1 MEILQRRVQ
10 AGGVIIVRAYCG
22 HADGNSGSRVWKM
35 FQIFLIAAQRRDRR
49 ALAVPI
55 VPVVT
60 QGILLE
66 IPLPLQ
72 ERPGRATA
80 AAAARLRL
88 VLVLRPVARA
98 GVLPLAVPVLLAVRL
113 PLVLHPPV
121 LEPHFHLL
129 LR

>member
-1 MEILQRRVQ
+1 MEILQRHVQ
-10 AGGVIIVRAYCG
+10 AGGVIIVWAYCG

-72 ERPGRATA
+72 ERPGRAA
-80 AAAARLRL
+80 AVRLRL
-88 VLVLRPVARA
+88 ELVLRPVARA

-121 LEPHFHLL
+121 LKPHFHLL

>member
-1 MEILQRRVQ
+1 MEILQRHVQ
-10 AGGVIIVRAYCG
+10 AEGVIIVRAYCG

-35 FQIFLIAAQRRDRR
+35 FQIFLTAAQRRDRR

-72 ERPGRATA
+72 ERPGRAA
-80 AAAARLRL
+80 AAAVRLRL
-88 VLVLRPVARA
+88 ELVLRPVARA

-121 LEPHFHLL
+121 LKPHFHLL